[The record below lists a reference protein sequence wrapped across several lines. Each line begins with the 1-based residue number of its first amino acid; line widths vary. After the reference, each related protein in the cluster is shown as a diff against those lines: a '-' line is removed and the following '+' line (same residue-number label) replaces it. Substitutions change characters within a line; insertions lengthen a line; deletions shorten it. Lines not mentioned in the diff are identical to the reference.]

1 MIGLTLFAATLA
13 VGVCVFTVLC
23 VVAVGP
29 AEQLPSTVDPYA
41 TPLPSDPAADTLPTG
56 HCEVTLNGDWQ
67 TVELNRLCDVEEFLD
82 ALEVQGIQ
90 HREMSIVGNDKFVV
104 RWR

>member
-13 VGVCVFTVLC
+13 VSVCVFTVLC
-23 VVAVGP
+23 VVAVRP
-29 AEQLPSTVDPYA
+29 DELLPSTVDPYA
-41 TPLPSDPAADTLPTG
+41 TPLPTDPATDTLPNEK
-56 HCEVTLNGDWQ
+56 CEVTLNGDWQ
-67 TVELNRLCDVEEFLD
+67 KVELNRLCDVEDFLD
-82 ALEVQGIQ
+82 ALEARGVQ